1 MNAIRDGYT
10 RYTPNAG
17 TLELRQAICHKLK
30 GYFRIQIFACL
41 CVLFMIILGEVG
53 SLTMWQNCFCRRE
66 WNYTFSWS
74 DCCQ

>member
-30 GYFRIQIFACL
+30 GTSEFRCL
-41 CVLFMIILGEVG
+41 TC
-53 SLTMWQNCFCRRE
+53 
-66 WNYTFSWS
+66 TFSHYYYY
-74 DCCQ
+74 